1 MEKLNNVSI
10 ISKTVGQEISFYY
23 MVKEC
28 GITRYLKVSWSDL
41 TNLDDKKIKELNKA
55 IKHSIAYKYIRGIT
69 PKEYYDGVK
78 ECLD

>member
-10 ISKTVGQEISFYY
+10 IRKTVGQEISFYY

-55 IKHSIAYKYIRGIT
+55 IKQSITYKYIRGV
-69 PKEYYDGVK
+69 YV
-78 ECLD
+78 LDTYHSIYNRK

>member
-10 ISKTVGQEISFYY
+10 ISKTVGQELSFYY
-23 MVKEC
+23 MAKEC
-28 GITRYLKVSWSDL
+28 RITHYLKVSWDNL

>member
-23 MVKEC
+23 VVKEN
-28 GITRYLKVSWSDL
+28 GLTRYLKVSWSDL
-41 TNLDDKKIKELNKA
+41 TNLDDKRINELNKA

>member
-23 MVKEC
+23 VAKEC
-28 GITRYLKVSWSDL
+28 GITHYLKVSWSDL

-55 IKHSIAYKYIRGIT
+55 IKYSITYKYIRGIM
-69 PKEYYDGVK
+69 PKEYYDGVR
-78 ECLD
+78 ECLE

>member
-10 ISKTVGQEISFYY
+10 IRKTVGQEISFYY

-28 GITRYLKVSWSDL
+28 GITHYLKVSWSDL
-41 TNLDDKKIKELNKA
+41 TNLDEKKIKELNKA
-55 IKHSIAYKYIRGIT
+55 IKYSINYNYIRSIT

-78 ECLD
+78 ECLE

>member
-10 ISKTVGQEISFYY
+10 IRKTVGQEISFYY

-28 GITRYLKVSWSDL
+28 RITRYLKVSWSDL

-69 PKEYYDGVK
+69 PKEYCDGVK
-78 ECLD
+78 QCLD

>member
-23 MVKEC
+23 IAKEC
-28 GITRYLKVSWSDL
+28 GTTHYLKVSWSDL

-55 IKHSIAYKYIRGIT
+55 IKYSITYKYIRGIT
-69 PKEYYDGVK
+69 PKEYYDGVR
-78 ECLD
+78 ECLE

>member
-10 ISKTVGQEISFYY
+10 IRKTVGQEISFYY

-28 GITRYLKVSWSDL
+28 RITRYLKVSWSDL

>member
-10 ISKTVGQEISFYY
+10 IRKTVGQEISFYY
-23 MVKEC
+23 MAKEC
-28 GITRYLKVSWSDL
+28 GTTHYLKVSWSDL